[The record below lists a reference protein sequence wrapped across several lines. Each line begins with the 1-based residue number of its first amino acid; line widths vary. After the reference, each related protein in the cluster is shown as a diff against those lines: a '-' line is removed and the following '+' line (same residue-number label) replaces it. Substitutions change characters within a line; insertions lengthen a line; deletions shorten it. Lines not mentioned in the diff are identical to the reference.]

1 MVWVKKIS
9 NNMKNTGKFTFKIVG
24 IENNIAC
31 LRAKNTGCL
40 AMAENANH
48 IGKVDDVVELSEK
61 HCVFEGQLAEYQM
74 MWDKYNE

>member
-1 MVWVKKIS
+1 MVLVKKII
-9 NNMKNTGKFTFKIVG
+9 NNMKNTEKFTFKIVG

-48 IGKVDDVVELSEK
+48 IGKVGDIVELSEK
-61 HCVFEGQLAEYQM
+61 DCVFEGQPVEYQG
-74 MWDKYNE
+74 MWDKYDE